1 MGMEAERIVIVG
13 AGPAGLATARSYRA
27 CGGTA
32 ELTLVGA
39 EELLPYRRP
48 PLTKEYLRGETA
60 EEELPIEQQEW
71 FATNAVRLHLGTSVK
86 EIEPA
91 RCVVTLADGEELAAE
106 TIVLA
111 TGSEPVRPELPGAQD
126 PSVLTIRTLPDS
138 KRIRERTGKG
148 EPVVVI
154 GTGFIGC
161 ELAASLAM
169 RGNRVTLIG
178 QERLPQVHR
187 LGPEGATPIARW
199 LDELGVELIADAS
212 VSAIHGGE
220 TVEMHDGKRV
230 SASCVVLAAGV
241 RPRGRLA
248 EAAAGLQMRDGAV
261 VVDAGMRSSS
271 APHGVLAVGDV
282 AYAYNAVARRHLRVE
297 HWGDALGHGEIAGRT
312 LAGADAS
319 WSDVPGFWSTIGP
332 HTLKYAAWGDGYE
345 EARLVEHPGGAF
357 TVWYGRDGVTVGV
370 LTHGRDE
377 DYERGSKLIS
387 EGASLP

>member
-1 MGMEAERIVIVG
+1 MDMEPERIVIVG
-13 AGPAGLATARSYRA
+13 AGPAGLATARSYRD

-32 ELTLVGA
+32 QLTLLGA
-39 EELLPYRRP
+39 EPLAPYKRP
-48 PLTKEYLRGETA
+48 PLTKQYLRGEIGGD
-60 EEELPIEQQEW
+60 ELPIEQLEW
-71 FATNAVRLHLGTSVK
+71 FTANTVELRLGTSVE

-91 RCVVTLADGEELAAE
+91 RCAVTLADGEELAAD

-111 TGSEPVRPELPGAQD
+111 TGSEPIRPELRGADD

-138 KRIRERTGKG
+138 KRIIEQAGNG
-148 EPVVVI
+148 EPVVVV

-169 RGNRVTLIG
+169 RGSLVTLIG
-178 QERLPQVHR
+178 QERLPNVHR
-187 LGPEGATPIARW
+187 LGPEGAAPIAAW
-199 LDELGVELIADAS
+199 LGELGIELIADAN
-212 VSAIHGGE
+212 VSAIYEGE
-220 TVEMHDGKRV
+220 TVELQDGRQV
-230 SASCVVLAAGV
+230 SGSCVVLAAGV
-241 RPRGRLA
+241 RPRGSLA
-248 EAAAGLQMRDGAV
+248 QAAGLEMRDGAV

-282 AYAYNAVARRHLRVE
+282 ACAYNAVAQRHLRVE

-345 EARLVEHPGGAF
+345 EARLVKHPDGAF
-357 TVWYGRDGVTVGV
+357 TVWYGRDGATVGV
-370 LTHGRDE
+370 LTHERDE
-377 DYERGSKLIS
+377 DYERGSKLIR

>member
-1 MGMEAERIVIVG
+1 MGMEPERIVIVG
-13 AGPAGLATARSYRA
+13 AGPAGLATARSYRD

-39 EELLPYRRP
+39 EPLAPYERP
-48 PLTKEYLRGETA
+48 PLTKEYLRGEVSGD
-60 EEELPIEQQEW
+60 ELPIERQEW
-71 FATNAVRLHLGTSVK
+71 FTANAVELHLGTSVK

-91 RCVVTLADGEELAAE
+91 RCAVTLTDGVELAAD

-111 TGSEPVRPELPGAQD
+111 TGSEPLRPELPGADD
-126 PSVLTIRTLPDS
+126 PDVLTIRTLPDS
-138 KRIRERTGKG
+138 TRIVEQTGNG
-148 EPVVVI
+148 ESVVVI
-154 GTGFIGC
+154 GTGFVGC

-178 QERLPQVHR
+178 QERLPNVHR
-187 LGPEGATPIARW
+187 LGPEGAAAIARW
-199 LDELGVELIADAS
+199 LEELGVELIANAS
-212 VSAIHGGE
+212 VSAIHDGH

-230 SASCVVLAAGV
+230 SGSCVVLAAGV

-248 EAAAGLQMRDGAV
+248 QAAGLQMRDGAV

-345 EARLVEHPGGAF
+345 EARLVAHPGGAF
-357 TVWYGRDGVTVGV
+357 TVWYGCDGVTVGV

-377 DYERGSKLIS
+377 DYERGTRLIS